1 VARIVVVRILWAC
14 LVLCWSTVDTCC
26 AKGNDD
32 DDDGVGV
39 NSVCFSL

>member
-1 VARIVVVRILWAC
+1 MARIVVVRILWAC

-26 AKGNDD
+26 AKGSVV
-32 DDDGVGV
+32 GVGV